1 MATQTSAQAWVIHGQ
16 RSLMGYSPWGHKKSD
31 TTEQLIN
38 NNKSKPPTPTSA
50 APHPQPTKLNI
61 GLK

>member
-1 MATQTSAQAWVIHGQ
+1 MATHSSAHAWVIHGQ